1 MSALSGHELI
11 KGHATENDFLLLL
24 DPDFEVALTAADV
37 AAICDRHAGI
47 GADGLVRVVRT
58 AALPGAEAFAAAVPE
73 AEWFM
78 DYYNAD
84 GSVAEMCGNGL
95 RVFARHLINEQL
107 VDSGSFD
114 VATRAGVK
122 HVEVARH
129 GLISTDIGRVA
140 LHDDAVTIRSGDR
153 EWRATKVDVGNPH
166 AVVFVETGVL
176 DALDLH
182 HAPTWEPPSAYPEGV
197 NVEFIHIDAPGRL
210 RMRVHE
216 RGVGET
222 MSCGTGVVAAAAA
235 YRARSGFAGPIV
247 VTVPGGVLSVE
258 FAGDDARLTGPA
270 VIVGRGEFWI

>member
-1 MSALSGHELI
+1 MRRFSFH
-11 KGHATENDFLLLL
+11 KGHGTKNDFIIL
-24 DPDFEVALTAADV
+24 DDSYGMHDMHPQFIQVV
-37 AAICDRHAGI
+37 CDRRSGI
-47 GADGLVRVVRT
+47 GADGVIRVVRAGSMREWQGEPT
-58 AALPGAEAFAAAVPE
+58 L
-73 AEWFM
+73 WFM

-247 VTVPGGVLSVE
+247 VTVPGGGLSVE
-258 FAGDDARLTGPA
+258 LAGDDARLTGPA